1 MWTKST
7 KSNTPSTLAEQALAK
22 AEEAQKALEYEYGK
36 ASKSKLVYPLTLDA
50 QIEKGRECMRFRII
64 SRDHLSKKEIYFLTP
79 AGLSV
84 PDGVSYNELSLG
96 SLGGKAVEAGSAV
109 IDNIKKGKFQKTD
122 YEEILGMGDM
132 VAAATIAA
140 YQYKG
145 GVHGEKGTMA
155 AGLAAN
161 PYTNNAFQGSNM
173 RTFEFNFKLIAE
185 SMDEAKEARNIEN
198 TFRKFLYP
206 RKHPGSP
213 MVLIYPPYWEI
224 TFWKKDGKN
233 LVQNEYLPLIML
245 CNLETMNTTYNASGN
260 AFHEDGSP
268 TEVDMSL
275 SFKESITLTREDL
288 YGETAIDYDAVEYKW
303 DNIRSGQNTV
313 PQSTPEFSK
322 SAKETGSSSGGGS
335 RYGGFGRG

>member
-1 MWTKST
+1 M
-7 KSNTPSTLAEQALAK
+7 L
-22 AEEAQKALEYEYGK
+22 
-36 ASKSKLVYPLTLDA
+36 
-50 QIEKGRECMRFRII
+50 FR
-64 SRDHLSKKEIYFLTP
+64 S
-79 AGLSV
+79 
-84 PDGVSYNELSLG
+84 
-96 SLGGKAVEAGSAV
+96 
-109 IDNIKKGKFQKTD
+109 
-122 YEEILGMGDM
+122 
-132 VAAATIAA
+132 
-140 YQYKG
+140 
-145 GVHGEKGTMA
+145 
-155 AGLAAN
+155 GLAAN

-213 MVLIYPPYWEI
+213 MVLVYPPYWEI
-224 TFWKKDGKN
+224 TFWKTVDEE

-288 YGETAIDYDAVEYKW
+288 YGDTPVDYDAVKYAW
-303 DNIRSGQNTV
+303 GNIRSGQDTV
-313 PQSTPEFSK
+313 PHSAPVFKK
-322 SAKETGSSSGGGS
+322 SAKETGGM
-335 RYGGFGRG
+335 GRN